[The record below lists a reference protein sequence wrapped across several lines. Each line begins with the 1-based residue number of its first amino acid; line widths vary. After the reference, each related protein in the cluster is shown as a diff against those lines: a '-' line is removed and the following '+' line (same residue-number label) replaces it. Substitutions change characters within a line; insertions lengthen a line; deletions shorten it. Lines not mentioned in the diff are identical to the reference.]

1 MQANSVFLEVDGLKY
16 CLNFFL
22 PLQYKIIQ

>member
-1 MQANSVFLEVDGLKY
+1 MQANSVFLEVDSLKY

-22 PLQYKIIQ
+22 SLQYKIIQ